1 MKMAWNLIEF
11 FEIHKMN
18 FFYKLPKLRIKE
30 SIAGITYQKTY
41 VQIKDFIF
49 LFLELNFERK
59 ILHNWVKIIK
69 KLILA

>member
-41 VQIKDFIF
+41 VQIKDLIF

>member
-1 MKMAWNLIEF
+1 
-11 FEIHKMN
+11 MN

-30 SIAGITYQKTY
+30 SIADIADQKTY

-69 KLILA
+69 KANSG